1 MENKEMKTYN
11 RGRKAFM
18 VLVLQ
23 RYGLQKLTMSGLV
36 MRFYMTTTDTLAH
49 LGKPSTS
56 GCPSS
61 DQGVTLTSLI
71 TAGLCTTFTL
81 HNSTTMVVSQLFVIL
96 VMFASSDDNF
106 YFRNSLVIFLD
117 HSAA

>member
-1 MENKEMKTYN
+1 MENKKNEN
-11 RGRKAFM
+11 LQQRKEG
-18 VLVLQ
+18 VHGILQ

-49 LGKPSTS
+49 LGKPSPS

-71 TAGLCTTFTL
+71 TAGLSAPFTL
-81 HNSTTMVVSQLFVIL
+81 HNSTTMVVSQLLYWLCSQAMMLVFIFVIGW
-96 VMFASSDDNF
+96 
-106 YFRNSLVIFLD
+106 
-117 HSAA
+117 

>member
-1 MENKEMKTYN
+1 
-11 RGRKAFM
+11 M

-49 LGKPSTS
+49 LGKPSPS

-71 TAGLCTTFTL
+71 TAGLCAPFTL
-81 HNSTTMVVSQLFVIL
+81 HNSTTMVVSHLLYWICSQAMMLILIFVI
-96 VMFASSDDNF
+96 VW
-106 YFRNSLVIFLD
+106 
-117 HSAA
+117 

>member
-1 MENKEMKTYN
+1 
-11 RGRKAFM
+11 M

-71 TAGLCTTFTL
+71 TSGLCTPFTL
-81 HNSTTMVVSQLFVIL
+81 HSSTTMVVNHLLYWLCSQAMMLIL
-96 VMFASSDDNF
+96 IFAI
-106 YFRNSLVIFLD
+106 VW
-117 HSAA
+117 